1 MTDTIIYRDDD
12 GDVIYAAC
20 VGCEFYKACVE
31 CAGPLEDEAPCQAHP
46 RKRRKRRE
54 R

>member
-1 MTDTIIYRDDD
+1 MTDTIIYRDAD

-20 VGCEFYKACVE
+20 VGCEFYKGCVE
-31 CAGPLEDEAPCQAHP
+31 SSITEDEAPCQAHP

-54 R
+54 K